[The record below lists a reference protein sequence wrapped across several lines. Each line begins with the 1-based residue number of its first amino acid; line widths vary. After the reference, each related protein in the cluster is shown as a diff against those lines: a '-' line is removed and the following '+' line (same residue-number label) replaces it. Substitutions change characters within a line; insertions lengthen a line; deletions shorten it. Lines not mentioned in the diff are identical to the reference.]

1 MITTKTTTLQL
12 ELVDPAGTAVTYA
25 LKDPKDGLEKAAVEA
40 AAKSIIDTKVFA
52 TKDGDLASLK
62 ESRIVTRQVE
72 SIDA

>member
-12 ELVDPAGTAVTYA
+12 EFVDPAGAAVTYA
-25 LKDPKDGLEKAAVEA
+25 LKDPKAGLDKAAVDA
-40 AAKSIIDTKVFA
+40 AAKIIIDNKVFA
-52 TKDGDLASLK
+52 TKGGDLASLK

>member
-12 ELVDPAGTAVTYA
+12 EFVDGAGKSVNYA
-25 LKDPKDGLEKAAVEA
+25 LKDPKDSLDKAIVDA
-40 AAKSIIDTKVFA
+40 AAKTIIDAKIFA
-52 TKDGDLASLK
+52 TEGGDLASLK